1 MTAITKLG
9 RQFSTERPVT
19 QVILGSR
26 TMLNSFVGVKLINY
40 VIDLQTKYYLCNTS
54 IISRL
59 RSFTS
64 LPRPI
69 SRTKKFQS
77 FLNFAR
83 INYQPPLSISPTFL
97 FVIIVLLSLF
107 SLSLFALVPYS
118 VLVICYSAIRLLSC
132 KCEIKLSAMIKIKL
146 AVAFAKLYWHCATGF
161 EKFCAKTP
169 C

>member
-1 MTAITKLG
+1 M
-9 RQFSTERPVT
+9 
-19 QVILGSR
+19 ILGSG
-26 TMLNSFVGVKLINY
+26 TMLNSSVGVILINY
-40 VIDLQTKYYLCNTS
+40 NVIDLQTKYYMCYTS
-54 IISRL
+54 VISRL

-77 FLNFAR
+77 FLNFAL

-107 SLSLFALVPYS
+107 SLSLFALVSYF

-132 KCEIKLSAMIKIKL
+132 KCGIKLSAIIKINL
-146 AVAFAKLYWHCATGF
+146 AFAFAKSY
-161 EKFCAKTP
+161 
-169 C
+169 